1 MLTIEDDSDKVEKTV
16 STDDN
21 NKDSSDIQQSTNLF
35 SDIKEKSDTEQ
46 DSNTVQDLSNNITKK
61 EDLDL
66 ETNKEQDI
74 DKNKIEP
81 NIDIDNSTPKNL
93 EKANTDISNNEITI
107 DLEPLE
113 KRQELHEIDIKFDE
127 AKDSISLKNP
137 NEVYIEIYKRSQKKS
152 KTS

>member
-113 KRQELHEIDIKFDE
+113 KRQGLHEIDIKFDE

-137 NEVYIEIYKRSQKKS
+137 NEVYIEIYKEAKKKS